1 MKEENFVIRNIMA
14 ILMDAVV
21 VLLAMKFFI
30 YILPMNLSV
39 IGVYFF
45 VIAVGSMHT
54 ARETFLRSRG
64 RVLPV
69 WWTGSI
75 GLGVGLGTWAIMTH
89 PGASVLHIPFIVMV
103 SLITTILAHNI
114 VIRIAPKLR

>member
-1 MKEENFVIRNIMA
+1 MIRNIMA
-14 ILMDAVV
+14 ILTDALV
-21 VLLAMKFFI
+21 VLLVTKFLV
-30 YILPMNLSV
+30 YILPMHISV
-39 IGVYFF
+39 MGVYFF

-64 RVLPV
+64 RMLPV
-69 WWTGSI
+69 WWTSSI

-89 PGASVLHIPFIVMV
+89 PGASALHIPFIVMV